1 MRHWHVALQPHTPL
15 PTLLNN
21 EHEVL
26 AVIKATEK
34 TSEVILFFIVSSD
47 YSNLPT
53 KLQRIIEFTK

>member
-47 YSNLPT
+47 CSNLPT
-53 KLQRIIEFTK
+53 KLQ